1 MRLALD
7 AIPPFVP
14 ASGLELPGSAEPQ
27 TVKRGGLILLL
38 KGCRA
43 GMVPANSDVK
53 SLIPQQIGP
62 NRSVVPD
69 PAESF
74 PDQRI

>member
-1 MRLALD
+1 MRLSLEGHS
-7 AIPPFVP
+7 PFVP
-14 ASGLELPGSAEPQ
+14 APGLEFPGSQ

-43 GMVPANSDVK
+43 GMVPANGDVK
-53 SLIPQQIGP
+53 SLIPRQIGP
-62 NRSVVPD
+62 NRSVFPD